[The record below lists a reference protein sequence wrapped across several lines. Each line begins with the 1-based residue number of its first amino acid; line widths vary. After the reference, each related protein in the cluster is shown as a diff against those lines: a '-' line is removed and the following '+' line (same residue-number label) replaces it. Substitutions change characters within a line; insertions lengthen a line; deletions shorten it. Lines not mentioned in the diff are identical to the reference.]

1 MYLLLPRD
9 VGSEDLSMIKKKT
22 KQHTPEKSD
31 SLFCWMTTVLS
42 NQSKILLS
50 LKDNKGND
58 NH

>member
-22 KQHTPEKSD
+22 KHTPEKSD

-42 NQSKILLS
+42 HQSKILLS